1 MSQRSYFY
9 ASFTSMYIYCTLYK
23 VSCIAGKPEINR
35 YSHHLTFL
43 NSLPGVGYYGCGD
56 EKSTTQAKG
65 YLMLGTPRGQSDQ
78 RQVVLFGF

>member
-1 MSQRSYFY
+1 M
-9 ASFTSMYIYCTLYK
+9 
-23 VSCIAGKPEINR
+23 
-35 YSHHLTFL
+35 
-43 NSLPGVGYYGCGD
+43 GYYGCGD